1 MLVIDKIRPMRD
13 WVKKVKG
20 RELLGFVPTMGYLH
34 QGHLALVRRA
44 KRECERVVVSIFVNP
59 LQFGPGEDFDRYPRD
74 PERDISYLER
84 EKVDVV
90 FIPPVEEMYPP
101 QCSTWL
107 EVGGALASTLEGTY
121 RPGHFRGVCTVVGK
135 LFNIIDP
142 DRAYFG
148 EKDYQQA
155 LIIKKLVKDMNFDLE
170 VILVPTVREKDGLAA
185 SSRNTYLT
193 KEGRK
198 KALSLYRG
206 LRLAEERI
214 KEGERNPREIEKFL
228 GDWLKEQGVEVDY
241 AEVRDL
247 ELKEIDQIKEKVI
260 ILVAGKVEGVR
271 LIDNLIVSLGR

>member
-34 QGHLALVRRA
+34 QGHLALVKRA
-44 KRECERVVVSIFVNP
+44 KKECKRVVVSIFVNP
-59 LQFGPGEDFDRYPRD
+59 LQFRPGEDFDRYPRD
-74 PERDISYLER
+74 LERDISYLER

-90 FIPPVEEMYPP
+90 FIPSVEEMYPP
-101 QCSTWL
+101 NFSTRL
-107 EVGGALASTLEGTY
+107 EVGGELACALEGTH

-155 LIIKKLVKDMNFDLE
+155 LIIKKLVEDMNFDLE
-170 VILVPTVREKDGLAA
+170 VVLVPTVREKDGLAA

-198 KALSLYRG
+198 KALSLYQG
-206 LRLAEERI
+206 LRLAEEWI
-214 KEGERNPREIEKFL
+214 KRGERNPREVEKFL
-228 GDWLKEQGVEVDY
+228 GNWLKERGVEVDY

-260 ILVAGKVEGVR
+260 ILVAGKVKGVR